1 MLTLFFA
8 ILQAN
13 ASYDEPKTYRKQADF
28 KIFFPVNN
36 AVLYAEYKKN
46 AILLDKITQ
55 IIDSISAKPNMHFID
70 FKVCGYSSP
79 DGLESHNILL
89 SIQRMKQI
97 KNFMI
102 KKYGI
107 DPIFI
112 DLVLNNNVHYT
123 STRTANYKSLHQVFP
138 KIGQDIKENFSL
150 IASMKSIRCIIF

>member
-1 MLTLFFA
+1 LLTLFFA

-36 AVLYAEYKKN
+36 AVLYAEYKRN

-107 DPIFI
+107 DPDII
-112 DLVLNNNVHYT
+112 HTSYVAENWQELDSLV
-123 STRTANYKSLHQVFP
+123 RKSN
-138 KIGQDIKENFSL
+138 IKRREELLEIIESNRRNDE
-150 IASMKSIRCIIF
+150 KEKYIRYHF